1 MELHPYLQQSSWI
14 KFHKQLGIS
23 VSAYSPLGNN
33 NPIYHNGE
41 EKDYPPAL
49 LENKVLMK
57 IAEKRNCTAAQV
69 ALAWGMSRG
78 TSVIPKSKHEEYI
91 QENFNAAECTLKKS
105 DLGKIEKVGEK
116 WTTRFNNPSGAWKV
130 DLFEGL
136 DGFD

>member
-1 MELHPYLQQSSWI
+1 MFL
-14 KFHKQLGIS
+14 
-23 VSAYSPLGNN
+23 
-33 NPIYHNGE
+33 
-41 EKDYPPAL
+41 
-49 LENKVLMK
+49 K